1 VRDDPLWL
9 ERCGVVDRRDDV
21 ESLCN
26 EPPRPRGTEPDRAE
40 RPLLLL
46 LLLLLLPTGS
56 SLDPALVARLGVAE
70 RRREDMDPVRD
81 GERL

>member
-40 RPLLLL
+40 RQLLLL
-46 LLLLLLPTGS
+46 LLLLL
-56 SLDPALVARLGVAE
+56 GVAD

-81 GERL
+81 RERL